1 MRLGQP
7 GALRWR
13 APFYYRPRCAG
24 QGHSRSPSTPDRG
37 RPRAERPMPSGRSV
51 GQPPGNRRSLF
62 GQPPD
67 NAHIG
72 RLAVPSLGPRE
83 RQIEDH
89 RSTTAAVRLERNS
102 LTLGRLPRRAN
113 PSACRQG
120 RCPPTE
126 PPGAGHPRPRPQ
138 LATTSSL
145 CSPGSGRRP
154 APTAH
159 PACGNELPATLTPTG
174 PTGGA
179 RSVPG
184 SWARDGPGLAR
195 RDRARP
201 RPALPRRTPGRRMR
215 RRRGR

>member
-1 MRLGQP
+1 MSGEPHVRI
-7 GALRWR
+7 
-13 APFYYRPRCAG
+13 
-24 QGHSRSPSTPDRG
+24 DRG
-37 RPRAERPMPSGRSV
+37 SLAKSRDTHKMGDEAKGPAPDAPCPFRASGLPHRTPV
-51 GQPPGNRRSLF
+51 
-62 GQPPD
+62 
-67 NAHIG
+67 IG

-102 LTLGRLPRRAN
+102 LTLGTFATLRAN

-159 PACGNELPATLTPTG
+159 PACGNGLPATLTPTG

>member
-1 MRLGQP
+1 MPGGWFSSLGP
-7 GALRWR
+7 ESGR
-13 APFYYRPRCAG
+13 AKP
-24 QGHSRSPSTPDRG
+24 RG
-37 RPRAERPMPSGRSV
+37 RAITAPCLPMNTTGRSSESS
-51 GQPPGNRRSLF
+51 GPGVMRRSSRWTT
-62 GQPPD
+62 PV
-67 NAHIG
+67 IG
-72 RLAVPSLGPRE
+72 TVPSLGPRE

-102 LTLGRLPRRAN
+102 LTLGTFATLRAN

-159 PACGNELPATLTPTG
+159 PACGNGLPATLTPTG